1 VRVGVPKE
9 TCAGERRVALAPIAL
24 APLRKAG
31 IEVDVEA
38 GAGIAAGYLDAAY
51 EQAGARIVP
60 SRDDVFAEADAVLM
74 VRALG
79 ADPDGW
85 QADAERVRPGQTL
98 VAMMDPLW
106 APQPVPAFAAKGVLA
121 FALELV
127 PRITR
132 AQAMDVLSSQASLA
146 GYKAVLLAAER
157 IAKVFPHMTTAAGTI
172 TPARV
177 FVIGAG
183 VAGLQ
188 AIATARRLGALVS
201 GYDVRAAVKEQ
212 VESLGARFVV
222 LEIDA
227 GDAQDSGGYAK
238 AMGEEFYRRQAEL
251 LGDVLAQMDV
261 VITTAAIPGRKS
273 PVLVTKAMV
282 ERMAPGSVIVDIA
295 AERGG
300 NCELTVAGETVEHAG
315 VWILGPL
322 NLPSTLA
329 THASQLYAKNIATF
343 LLNLVKDG
351 SLAVNLEDE
360 IVRESLLTRDG
371 EVVNP
376 RVREALGL
384 PPLAEPNAPPA
395 EA

>member
-1 VRVGVPKE
+1 MRVGVPKE
-9 TCAGERRVALAPIAL
+9 MCAGERRVALAPL
-24 APLRKAG
+24 AVGPLRRKG
-31 IEVDVEA
+31 IEVAIEA
-38 GAGIAAGYLDAAY
+38 GAGLSAGFLDATY
-51 EQAGARIVP
+51 EQAGAEVVA
-60 SRDDVFAEADAVLM
+60 SRDDVFAQADVVLM

-85 QADAERVRPGQTL
+85 QSDAERVRPGQTL
-98 VAMMDPLW
+98 IATMDPLW
-106 APQPVPAFAAKGVLA
+106 APQPVAACAAKGAVA

-146 GYKAVLLAAER
+146 GYKAVLLAAGR
-157 IAKVFPHMTTAAGTI
+157 ITRIFPHMTTAAGTI
-172 TPARV
+172 TPTKV
-177 FVIGAG
+177 LVIGAG

-188 AIATARRLGALVS
+188 AISTARRLGAVVS
-201 GYDVRAAVKEQ
+201 GYDVRSAVKEQ

-222 LEIDA
+222 LDIDT

-238 AMGEEFYRRQAEL
+238 EMGEEFYRRQAEL
-251 LGDVLAQMDV
+251 LGDVIAQMDV

-273 PVLVTKAMV
+273 PVLVTRAMV

-300 NCELTVAGETVEHAG
+300 NCELTVAGETVEHGG
-315 VWILGPL
+315 VTILCPL

-329 THASQLYAKNIATF
+329 THASQLYAKNVSTF
-343 LLNLVKDG
+343 LLNLLKDG
-351 SLAVNLEDE
+351 SVVIDLDDE

-371 EVVNP
+371 EVVNA

-384 PPLAEPNAPPA
+384 PPLAEPAAPPA
-395 EA
+395 TA